1 MARCDGTK
9 GQQTGQPRPFR
20 CPARQQWPSA
30 PPASLHHPPFIVATR
45 QTFPFSRTPDTDL
58 IGRRYCYAYYAPDIP
73 MNRDRNPA
81 FRRSRRLS
89 SCQWS
94 TLYVSSL
101 EIMNICF
108 SFFFKRKKIGYNTC
122 SFYFFFYCVRQDFS
136 LSVDRNIFQ
145 GERDGGKNLLGW
157 RIVLGNDFFFFE
169 TSWMKC
175 SKDRWDG
182 GGPLG
187 GSTKFLIDRGRFD
200 TLRRVDQKV
209 VLLEIQEINERVEK
223 LAKRVLYKLVI
234 KTLHNYRW
242 NYSFTF
248 INKNETM
255 KNRSRS
261 R

>member
-108 SFFFKRKKIGYNTC
+108 SFSFLKRKEIGYNTC

-157 RIVLGNDFFFFE
+157 RIVLGNDFFFRDF
-169 TSWMKC
+169 
-175 SKDRWDG
+175 
-182 GGPLG
+182 
-187 GSTKFLIDRGRFD
+187 
-200 TLRRVDQKV
+200 VDEV
-209 VLLEIQEINERVEK
+209 
-223 LAKRVLYKLVI
+223 
-234 KTLHNYRW
+234 
-242 NYSFTF
+242 
-248 INKNETM
+248 
-255 KNRSRS
+255 
-261 R
+261 

>member
-1 MARCDGTK
+1 MINSRCIK
-9 GQQTGQPRPFR
+9 S
-20 CPARQQWPSA
+20 WNYEY
-30 PPASLHHPPFIVATR
+30 L
-45 QTFPFSRTPDTDL
+45 
-58 IGRRYCYAYYAPDIP
+58 
-73 MNRDRNPA
+73 
-81 FRRSRRLS
+81 
-89 SCQWS
+89 
-94 TLYVSSL
+94 
-101 EIMNICF
+101 
-108 SFFFKRKKIGYNTC
+108 FFFFFLREKRSGMIFIFVVFMWFFLKIRVR
-122 SFYFFFYCVRQDFS
+122 FIFFFYCVRQDFS

-157 RIVLGNDFFFFE
+157 RIVLGNDFLFFFE

-255 KNRSRS
+255 KKRSRS